1 MGPQVGLCLP
11 GQGPYLPL
19 RQTWGPQ
26 DPRPGHPQVIG
37 ILFLQHHGHVGSE
50 GQEVTGVPNLCNSSL
65 SKGWGSGKGPGSGR
79 QKTGF

>member
-1 MGPQVGLCLP
+1 M
-11 GQGPYLPL
+11 
-19 RQTWGPQ
+19 
-26 DPRPGHPQVIG
+26 IG
-37 ILFLQHHGHVGSE
+37 ILFLKHHGHVGSE